1 MKRKGFTLI
10 ELIVVIAIIGI
21 LAAVLVPALVGY
33 VRRGK
38 IQSANASAKEVHNG
52 VNLAIADM
60 HANDVN
66 ISSLDGSRKIDGP
79 DIHDYIDQPLIT
91 GRPTSEDDILT
102 MFYQKT
108 NQYFSEID
116 ELDEMNV
123 LVREGACAAV
133 GVIYKNYPGSYPIAI
148 GPDDYDAE
156 LKDGTAWDS
165 DLAVSYA
172 TGERGRRSDD

>member
-21 LAAVLVPALVGY
+21 LAAVLVPALLGY
-33 VRRGK
+33 IRRAK

-60 HANDVN
+60 HANDIN
-66 ISSLDGSRKIDGP
+66 IASLEGTQKIDGP

-91 GRPTSEDDILT
+91 GRPTAEGDILT

-116 ELDEMNV
+116 KLDEMNV
-123 LVREGACAAV
+123 LIGEGACQAV
-133 GVIYKNYPGSYPIAI
+133 GVMFSNYPGSFPIAI
-148 GPDDYDAE
+148 GPDDYEKEIDNA
-156 LKDGTAWDS
+156 TTWDS

>member
-21 LAAVLVPALVGY
+21 LAAVLVPALLGY
-33 VRRGK
+33 IRRAK

-60 HANDVN
+60 HANDIN
-66 ISSLDGSRKIDGP
+66 ISSLEGTQKIDGP

-91 GRPTSEDDILT
+91 GRPTAEDEILT
-102 MFYQKT
+102 LFYQKT
-108 NQYFSEID
+108 NQYFDAID
-116 ELDEMNV
+116 QLDEV
-123 LVREGACAAV
+123 SILLEDGACNAV
-133 GVIYKNYPGSYPIAI
+133 GVMQKHYPGSYPIAI
-148 GPDDYDAE
+148 GPEDYDTE
-156 LKDGTAWDS
+156 VENSNPWDS
-165 DLAVSYA
+165 DLAISYA